1 MKQRV
6 LTLPGWQGSGP
17 EHWQSRWEALYG
29 YERVEQNDW
38 QRPLRGDWSVHL
50 DEVMADASEPVVLVA
65 HSLGCQLVV
74 WWAAHS
80 RHVKKVRAAL
90 LVAPPDVEQNPE
102 LQQRLHSWVPIAR
115 QPLPFAARVLVST
128 HDPYASLASAEHMSR
143 EWGAEFVEL
152 GALGHINAES
162 GLGDWPEGHAQLQ
175 GLLAGR

>member
-17 EHWQSRWEALYG
+17 EHWQSRWETLYG

-38 QRPLRGDWSVHL
+38 QRPLRGDWSVRL

-65 HSLGCQLVV
+65 HSLGCQLVA

-80 RHVKKVRAAL
+80 RHVKRVSAAV
-90 LVAPPDVEQNPE
+90 LVAPPDVEQQHE
-102 LQQRLHSWVPIAR
+102 LLQRLHSWTPIAR
-115 QPLPFAARVLVST
+115 QALPFKTLVLASSD
-128 HDPYASLASAEHMSR
+128 DPYCSLERAQAMVAD
-143 EWGAEFVEL
+143 WGAEFVDL